1 MGCSCS
7 RTHPSRSLSC
17 PDCGHRFAPI
27 LHLCLGAQL
36 FPGSY
41 ISHQWQSLPI
51 LSLLSRT
58 SQPPFTARS
67 LLVAQISLF
76 SAIEDFL
83 LSCHLS
89 MSFWISNMIICL
101 PQKPLCV
108 LMWRLKSK
116 PSTESG
122 PPNPSLALDRPCLVL
137 PSMSVTTMPR
147 PSTTVME
154 SPLISSVESR
164 NLLRLSIIASSCHLR
179 PSIDYRAPEDKIR
192 KAFRRA

>member
-7 RTHPSRSLSC
+7 RTHPSRGLSC
-17 PDCGHRFAPI
+17 PDCGHRFVPRGTAI
-27 LHLCLGAQL
+27 SRFLHFTSKPANSVSL
-36 FPGSY
+36 
-41 ISHQWQSLPI
+41 ISHLPA
-51 LSLLSRT
+51 
-58 SQPPFTARS
+58 PFTVRS

-89 MSFWISNMIICL
+89 VAFWASNMITCL
-101 PQKPLCV
+101 PQKPLCI
-108 LMWRLKSK
+108 LTQRLKSK
-116 PSTESG
+116 PSTESE
-122 PPNPSLALDRPCLVL
+122 PPNLSLALDRPCLVL

-154 SPLISSVESR
+154 SSLISSVESR
-164 NLLRLSIIASSCHLR
+164 NLLLLSIPASSCHLR
-179 PSIDYRAPEDKIR
+179 SIDYRASEDKIR